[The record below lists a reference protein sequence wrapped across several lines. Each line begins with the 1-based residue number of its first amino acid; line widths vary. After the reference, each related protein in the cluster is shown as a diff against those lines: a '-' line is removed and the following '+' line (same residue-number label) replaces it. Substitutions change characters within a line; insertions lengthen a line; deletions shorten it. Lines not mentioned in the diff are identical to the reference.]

1 MYKVGDFVYALNT
14 KVKGFGVV
22 TEVYPEGKYKI
33 QFVRC
38 ENTDKYVKTS
48 VQEVSENDLRDGM
61 EYLNKVIEVQENY
74 LNNLKTLKGVT
85 APKVIEYL
93 LGE

>member
-22 TEVYPEGKYKI
+22 TEVYPEGKYKV
-33 QFVRC
+33 QFVHC
-38 ENTDKYVKTS
+38 ENCDKYVKTS